1 MNLDQKLRK
10 IDYSYMDKLELEKIM
25 PYKALEERMLKF
37 KRECEAKYKEDLESE
52 IKRLKEFE
60 LSKLRMEEA

>member
-52 IKRLKEFE
+52 IKRLKDFE
-60 LSKLRMEEA
+60 LSKMRMEEA

>member
-1 MNLDQKLRK
+1 
-10 IDYSYMDKLELEKIM
+10 MDKLELEKIM

-52 IKRLKEFE
+52 IKRLKDFE
-60 LSKLRMEEA
+60 LSKMRMEEA